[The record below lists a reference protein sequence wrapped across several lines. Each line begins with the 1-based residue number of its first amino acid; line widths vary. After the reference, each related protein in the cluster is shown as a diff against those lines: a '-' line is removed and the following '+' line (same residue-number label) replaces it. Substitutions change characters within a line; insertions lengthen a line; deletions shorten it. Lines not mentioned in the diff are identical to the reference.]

1 MHLVIEPHELN
12 AVDSPDEV
20 LASVSGVH
28 VVNEKVN
35 DNEMANEVTTDVSG
49 DPVVN
54 EQDSGNEMAI
64 VSFVPASALES
75 TCLDIVPYDGT
86 EDEHNSLDLIPLVE
100 DVLAAQDDL
109 ENR

>member
-35 DNEMANEVTTDVSG
+35 DNE
-49 DPVVN
+49 
-54 EQDSGNEMAI
+54 QDSGNEMAI
-64 VSFVPASALES
+64 VSFVPGSALES

-109 ENR
+109 ENQ